1 MCRQVYNGTP
11 VQPFKFWE
19 LVASSWMGTRITV
32 SRFHL
37 PLPWCQLFAL
47 RLRSSLVGLIVELYI
62 FFWANKGLKQT
73 SLIAEAS
80 LQFTRGCWPEGR
92 VFTERGLG
100 APSFCFLSLRSLP
113 PSSLCISETKWFASK
128 KYVSVEF
135 FVRNSTIYCGLNIHV
150 QHNAICSDKN
160 WRKRGLKAAP
170 LRWICEERT
179 GEQNC
184 SLQKCSRADSFIK
197 GIPMYE
203 SKPKECMCTV
213 GK

>member
-80 LQFTRGCWPEGR
+80 LQFTRGCWPG
-92 VFTERGLG
+92 TECLQNAVWELQASVSYHFAHSRQALFVYLKRNDLRLRNMYRWN
-100 APSFCFLSLRSLP
+100 SFC
-113 PSSLCISETKWFASK
+113 ETAQYIVAWTFTYSTMQFALIRI
-128 KYVSVEF
+128 E
-135 FVRNSTIYCGLNIHV
+135 G
-150 QHNAICSDKN
+150 
-160 WRKRGLKAAP
+160 
-170 LRWICEERT
+170 
-179 GEQNC
+179 
-184 SLQKCSRADSFIK
+184 
-197 GIPMYE
+197 
-203 SKPKECMCTV
+203 KEA
-213 GK
+213 

>member
-19 LVASSWMGTRITV
+19 LVASSWMGTKITV

-37 PLPWCQLFAL
+37 PLLWCQLFAL
-47 RLRSSLVGLIVELYI
+47 RLRSSLVGLIVKLYI
-62 FFWANKGLKQT
+62 FFVSKQRT
-73 SLIAEAS
+73 KTDFSNRWSQSSVHAWML
-80 LQFTRGCWPEGR
+80 TGDR
-92 VFTERGLG
+92 VFTECGLG

-113 PSSLCISETKWFASK
+113 PSSLCIFETKWFASK

-135 FVRNSTIYCGLNIHV
+135 FLRNSTIYCGLNIHV

-170 LRWICEERT
+170 LRWICEDRT

-203 SKPKECMCTV
+203 SKPKECVCTV